1 MTLDVLFFI
10 LQDATIIGQGMNLD
24 ELRRDFDQ
32 FTQGNVIL
40 NVTGNAEILR
50 SIILEMPFLKWIHSI
65 TAGVDHIICQGT
77 SLTKPRNL

>member
-1 MTLDVLFFI
+1 M
-10 LQDATIIGQGMNLD
+10 QDATIIGQGMNLD

-32 FTQGNVIL
+32 FTEGNVIL

-65 TAGVDHIICQGT
+65 TAGVDHIICQGAD
-77 SLTKPRNL
+77 LY